1 MCIRIIRDGESREV
15 RENVVNSG
23 KYIHIPMRNNR
34 GVQGLPQRV
43 ARALVLLT
51 ALAACA
57 APAAFAAGADAGTG
71 RSATAQRAP
80 AAASTLALVIV
91 GDAAIAAPA
100 RDVIGAYA
108 QEHGFRVIESRV
120 AEDDG
125 DYRPDPRP
133 FARKAAAVFY
143 IEAMPVGATEVEYY
157 GNVSTLYS
165 VQMALSAYRAGD
177 GSLLWRMPAQSVDF
191 TALNAREKAQEAVEP
206 LLAEIGQ
213 ELRRLR

>member
-1 MCIRIIRDGESREV
+1 MK
-15 RENVVNSG
+15 SG
-23 KYIHIPMRNNR
+23 KYRHIP
-34 GVQGLPQRV
+34 
-43 ARALVLLT
+43 VLLRDRIQPRPASL
-51 ALAACA
+51 ALAALLALSCA
-57 APAAFAAGADAGTG
+57 PMASAAGADAASGG
-71 RSATAQRAP
+71 RGAAASRSG

-108 QEHGFRVIESRV
+108 QEHGFRVIEAR
-120 AEDDG
+120 EPRDEG
-125 DYRPDPRP
+125 DHRPDPRP

-191 TALNAREKAQEAVEP
+191 TALNAREKAEETVEP

>member
-1 MCIRIIRDGESREV
+1 
-15 RENVVNSG
+15 
-23 KYIHIPMRNNR
+23 MRPWPAS
-34 GVQGLPQRV
+34 L
-43 ARALVLLT
+43 
-51 ALAACA
+51 ALAALLALACA
-57 APAAFAAGADAGTG
+57 PMVSAAGADAASGG
-71 RSATAQRAP
+71 RGAAASRSG

-108 QEHGFRVIESRV
+108 QEHGFHVIEAR
-120 AEDDG
+120 EPGGEG
-125 DYRPDPRP
+125 DRRPDPRP

-165 VQMALSAYRAGD
+165 VQMALSAYRSGD

-191 TALNAREKAQEAVEP
+191 TALNAREKAEETVEP

>member
-1 MCIRIIRDGESREV
+1 M
-15 RENVVNSG
+15 
-23 KYIHIPMRNNR
+23 
-34 GVQGLPQRV
+34 
-43 ARALVLLT
+43 A
-51 ALAACA
+51 
-57 APAAFAAGADAGTG
+57 
-71 RSATAQRAP
+71 AQRSG

-91 GDAAIAAPA
+91 GDAAIAVPA

-108 QEHGFRVIESRV
+108 REHGFHVIEVR
-120 AEDDG
+120 EPGDDA
-125 DYRPDPRP
+125 DRRPDPRP

-165 VQMALSAYRAGD
+165 VQMALSAYRSGD
-177 GSLLWRMPAQSVDF
+177 GSLLWRMPSQPVDF
-191 TALNAREKAQEAVEP
+191 TALNAREKAEETVQP